1 VAWTDRPAPPNTCNV
16 GGAAVGAC
24 LAARSRVG
32 AIHEQGS
39 APCSPGGGAPI
50 LDARDDSSS
59 RCSSHRATSWS
70 ARDAP
75 RSGSS
80 PGRSPARAVGRHR
93 WLRHGSA
100 QRDNQAAARH
110 PQHDWAHGAWIL
122 NRHVGRGIRQSSTGG
137 GRDADDGLEVG
148 PSPFR
153 NHPVFVSIG
162 VNRASGGLAGVE
174 NEDVSRGGQT
184 LVRYL
189 R

>member
-1 VAWTDRPAPPNTCNV
+1 LHHD
-16 GGAAVGAC
+16 
-24 LAARSRVG
+24 
-32 AIHEQGS
+32 
-39 APCSPGGGAPI
+39 
-50 LDARDDSSS
+50 
-59 RCSSHRATSWS
+59 
-70 ARDAP
+70 
-75 RSGSS
+75 
-80 PGRSPARAVGRHR
+80 PARARVAA
-93 WLRHGSA
+93 LREQLAVTDGFA
-100 QRDNQAAARH
+100 TDLPQRDNQAAARH

-174 NEDVSRGGQT
+174 NEDVSRGGRT